1 MSTRDV
7 GRAGEEIAAKYLEKQ
22 GAAIIAR
29 NFTVR
34 GGEIDLI
41 AEKDDIVHFVE
52 VKLRNNLAF
61 GRGAEAVT
69 KEQQRRIGRAAVRC
83 LAQRSWQER
92 FCRFDVIEICPPD
105 ELRYI
110 ERAFEAG

>member
-41 AEKDDIVHFVE
+41 A
-52 VKLRNNLAF
+52 
-61 GRGAEAVT
+61 
-69 KEQQRRIGRAAVRC
+69 
-83 LAQRSWQER
+83 
-92 FCRFDVIEICPPD
+92 
-105 ELRYI
+105 
-110 ERAFEAG
+110 

>member
-1 MSTRDV
+1 MSTRDM
-7 GRAGEEIAAKYLEKQ
+7 GRTGEEIAARFLEKQ
-22 GAAIIAR
+22 GATIIAR

-41 AEKDDIVHFVE
+41 AEREGIVHFVE
-52 VKLRNNLAF
+52 VKLRNHFAF

-69 KEQQRRIGRAAVRC
+69 AEKQRRICRAAVRF
-83 LAQRSWQER
+83 LAQRGWQER
-92 FCRFDVIEICPPD
+92 FCRFDVIEICLPD

>member
-69 KEQQRRIGRAAVRC
+69 KEKQRRICRAALRF
-83 LAQRSWQER
+83 LQENALGDSSV
-92 FCRFDVIEICPPD
+92 RFDVLEVTPAGITH
-105 ELRYI
+105 LRNAFSYI
-110 ERAFEAG
+110 E